1 MNMKLKLLQIGFFLA
16 IQAPAILLAQS
27 NELDSTPEISIS
39 IEDGKVKIA
48 VNLNEPFRW
57 ENTKFNSIKTFPMRG
72 GSKMPHT
79 IRLDESNNVNWT
91 QTDVVFSGTYGKQQ
105 SSAKDVLDQ
114 YTQKNGD
121 IGIRTWSVD
130 KNNNLKSF
138 NELTGSY
145 EIFTPKEFAAKYE
158 LDFYSNKYSIEA
170 SISGYLVEIIGVF
183 NPETNLLNFD
193 TLDYVPFFQVPK
205 LAVEESKDME
215 KWSEVKLPEPLT
227 KEYQWPQELKIELE
241 AKLRESTF
249 YRVKKETIEP
259 NYSVEGRWLWSP
271 TINIA
276 GANTMYEF
284 LDGTRYTYYCGPNCD
299 WDSLEI
305 SDAIPGT
312 DVYTYENDT
321 LTIDGVAQA
330 VTFECDGG
338 KINFGNWNL
347 WKLGSDCE

>member
-1 MNMKLKLLQIGFFLA
+1 VNIKLLQFGFFLA
-16 IQAPAILLAQS
+16 IQTPSLLLAQS
-27 NELDSTPEISIS
+27 NEGDSTPEISIS

-48 VNLNEPFRW
+48 VNLNEPFRS
-57 ENTKFNSIKTFPMRG
+57 ENTRYESIKKFPQPWI
-72 GSKMPHT
+72 GSSDIPHEIWFEDKGKMT
-79 IRLDESNNVNWT
+79 WR
-91 QTDVVFSGTYGKQQ
+91 QTDMMFMGNYEVIGN
-105 SSAKDVLDQ
+105 SAKNILNQ
-114 YTQKNGD
+114 YTQKYGD

-130 KNNNLKSF
+130 KKNNLKSF

-158 LDFYSNKYSIEA
+158 LDYYSNKYSIEA

-193 TLDYVPFFQVPK
+193 TLDYVPFFEVPK

-215 KWSEVKLPEPLT
+215 KWSEVKLPEPLP

-241 AKLRESTF
+241 AELRESTF

-276 GANTMYEF
+276 DANTMYEF

-299 WDSLEI
+299 WYSLEI

-312 DVYTYENDT
+312 DVYNYENDT